1 MRNKMLNLLLLCFCL
16 GICLDSTAVQAQQP
30 SQQDSLAS
38 FTQVGQP
45 MPSFNVTTLDGTAVN
60 IKELRGKVLFINFW
74 ATWCGP
80 CRYEM
85 PRLEKEIW
93 QKFKSSDFVMVA
105 IAREQ
110 SEKELGAFIKQ
121 NPYSFPMA
129 SDPQRKIFELFAN
142 GGIPR
147 SYVVGRGGAILYQSV
162 GYSPQEFDKMK
173 KILER
178 ELKKEK

>member
-1 MRNKMLNLLLLCFCL
+1 MIKKMLNFLLLCFCL
-16 GICLDSTAVQAQQP
+16 GIGLDSAAVQAQQSP
-30 SQQDSLAS
+30 QEDKLATY
-38 FTQVGQP
+38 TQVGQP
-45 MPSFNVTTLDGTAVN
+45 MPSFDVTTLDGTAVN
-60 IKELRGKVLFINFW
+60 IKDLRGKVLFINFW

-110 SEKELGAFIKQ
+110 SEQEISAFRKQ
-121 NPYSFPMA
+121 NGYSFPMA
-129 SDPQRKIFELFAN
+129 SDLQRKIFELFAN

-147 SYVVGRGGAILYQSV
+147 SYVVGRDGAILFQSV
-162 GYSPQEFDKMK
+162 GYDPKEFDKMK
-173 KILER
+173 KVLER